1 MTQTTDTAGL
11 TARMAAFAV
20 APDLGFSDNALRIA
34 RLSALDWCACT
45 LAGVEEPVSR
55 ITRALVADEGGRG
68 EATVVGGG
76 TAPARAAALANGA
89 TSHALDYDDT
99 HFDYVGH
106 PSVAI
111 FPAALAMAERLD
123 ASGADL
129 LRAFLVGVET
139 ACRIGHILGTPHY
152 QFGFHQTSTSGSFG
166 AAAAAA
172 RLMGLSASKTAHALG
187 IAATR
192 ASGLKSQFGTMGK
205 PFHAGMAAANGIEAA
220 LLASHGFVSRPDGIE
235 CVQGFIETHQG
246 EAADVAGSLEGLG
259 RSWRFEAVQHKYHA
273 CCHGTHAGLEALH
286 MLRRE
291 GLEAA
296 EIASVTLR
304 INPRWLRVCNIPAP
318 TTGLEAKFSYRL
330 TTAMALTGLETGA
343 LSTFSDAACADAGL
357 IALRDRVQV
366 EADGAI
372 PDTAAEVIV
381 VRTSGETIIRA
392 HDLDQPIAA
401 EVQNAKIEAKVAALV
416 GVGRARG
423 LIACIT
429 GLDKISARDVGRIL
443 AGA

>member
-1 MTQTTDTAGL
+1 MTRSDDTAGL
-11 TARMAAFAV
+11 TARLAAFAV
-20 APDLGFSDNALRIA
+20 APDLSFSDMALAIA
-34 RLSALDWCACT
+34 RLSALDWCGCT
-45 LAGVEEPVSR
+45 LAGVDEPVSR
-55 ITRALVADEGGRG
+55 ITRALVADEGGKA

-76 TAPARAAALANGA
+76 KAPARAAALANGA

-111 FPAALAMAERLD
+111 FPAALAIAERVD
-123 ASGADL
+123 ASGAEL

-172 RLMGLSASKTAHALG
+172 RLLGLSAETTAHALG

-205 PFHAGMAAANGIEAA
+205 PFHAGMAAANGVEAA
-220 LLASHGFVSRPDGIE
+220 LLAARGFVSRPDGIE
-235 CVQGFIETHQG
+235 CLQGFIDTHQG
-246 EAADVAGSLEGLG
+246 EAADVAASLDGLG
-259 RSWRFEAVQHKYHA
+259 RTWRFEAVQHKYHA

-286 MLRRE
+286 ALRRE
-291 GLEAA
+291 GLSPA

-304 INPRWLRVCNIPAP
+304 VNPRWLRVCNIPAP
-318 TTGLEAKFSYRL
+318 ATGLEAKFSYRL
-330 TTAMALTGLETGA
+330 TTAMALAGLETGA
-343 LSTFSDAACADAGL
+343 LSTFSDAACSQPAL
-357 IALRDRVQV
+357 VALRDQVEV
-366 EADGAI
+366 EADGGI

-381 VRTSGETIIRA
+381 VKTSGETIIRA
-392 HDLDQPIAA
+392 HDLDQPMAP
-401 EVQNAKIEAKVAALV
+401 EVQRTKIEAKVAALV
-416 GVGRARG
+416 GADRARG
-423 LIACIT
+423 LVAAIGGIDA
-429 GLDKISARDVGRIL
+429 GSARAI
-443 AGA
+443 GACLTRP